1 MAKDAFSFRHITPQQ
16 TCKAILGMKSLR
28 VEIPTNVLQILAN
41 EIYVSLTDSINCSIL
56 NENFPNELKIVD
68 VLLFFLNDPFDKY
81 NYRIINLF
89 PSLSNVYEKLIY
101 HQLNFFSRYGSQHA
115 LLNLLNK
122 WQSCLGKS
130 GVISAVFMMALS
142 KAFDCL
148 LHNLISVKLHAYGLN
163 SGSLKV
169 SESYLSNR
177 YQRTLVDNALSS
189 WLKVLLVVPQGS
201 FLSPFWFN
209 IFALFNQ
216 GKVNLQFC

>member
-1 MAKDAFSFRHITPQQ
+1 
-16 TCKAILGMKSLR
+16 MKSLC
-28 VEIPTNVLQILAN
+28 VEIPTNVLQISAN
-41 EIYVSLTDSINCSIL
+41 EIYVSLTDCVNCSIL
-56 NENFPNELKIVD
+56 NGNFPNELKIVD

-81 NYRIINLF
+81 NYRITNLF
-89 PSLSNVYEKLIY
+89 SSLSNVYEKLIY

-130 GVISAVFMMALS
+130 GVVSAVFMALS

-148 LHNLISVKLHAYGLN
+148 LHNLISAKLHAYGFN
-163 SGSLKV
+163 SGNLKV

-201 FLSPFWFN
+201 VLSPFSFN
-209 IFALFNQ
+209 IFRNDLLFSI
-216 GKVNLQFC
+216 KES